1 MALSNAVSLRHL
13 AQTLN
18 PLTKS
23 RRLFNPLRP
32 LSFLSQTAHAARHK
46 VVRIAS
52 YPRHH
57 HHLHARHHHPHPIT
71 TYATPELL
79 KAEANSPLL
88 SVRSRIDAR
97 D

>member
-23 RRLFNPLRP
+23 HRLFDPLRP
-32 LSFLSQTAHAARHK
+32 LSFLSQIAQAAHHK
-46 VVRIAS
+46 VIRIAS
-52 YPRHH
+52 YPHRR
-57 HHLHARHHHPHPIT
+57 HHLHARHHHPHPIA

-88 SVRSRIDAR
+88 SVRSRNDAR